1 MALPEPQAVAFF
13 REASSAS
20 RGWPDELEAP
30 AGPPES
36 AGGAGAERKAAGNGV
51 TCRREIRDNAIYSSV
66 PIAAGRS
73 YSPMSLSDNEDPV
86 EMIRQSGADPQVLGR
101 IWQHYRDRLRRVVRL
116 RLDRRL
122 QGRADP
128 SDVLQE
134 AFLDF
139 QSRAAE
145 YAQKPDMPF
154 FLWLRFLTGQ
164 RLQLVHR
171 HHLGTQMRDAGREVS
186 LHRGA
191 MPQAT
196 SVSLAAQLLGRFTS
210 VTQAVQRAEM
220 QRILQDA
227 INELDPIDRE
237 ILALRHFEELSNDET
252 AQVLGI
258 KPSAAS
264 NRHIRALKHLRDV
277 LKSTPGF
284 FDKDRE

>member
-1 MALPEPQAVAFF
+1 
-13 REASSAS
+13 
-20 RGWPDELEAP
+20 
-30 AGPPES
+30 
-36 AGGAGAERKAAGNGV
+36 
-51 TCRREIRDNAIYSSV
+51 
-66 PIAAGRS
+66 
-73 YSPMSLSDNEDPV
+73 MSLSETDDPI
-86 EMIRQSGADPQVLGR
+86 EMIRRSGADPQVLGC
-101 IWQHYRDRLRRVVRL
+101 IWEHYRDRLRRLIRL

-139 QSRAAE
+139 QARAAE
-145 YAQKPDMPF
+145 YARQPDMPF

-164 RLQLVHR
+164 RLRLVHR

-186 LHRGA
+186 LLRGP

-196 SVSLAAQLLGRFTS
+196 STSLAAQLLGRFTS

-220 QRILQDA
+220 QLILQEA
-227 INELDPIDRE
+227 INALDPLDRE

-252 AQVLGI
+252 AQVLDI
-258 KPSAAS
+258 KPTAAS
-264 NRHIRALKHLRDV
+264 NRHIRALKRLRN
-277 LKSTPGF
+277 LLASTPGF

>member
-1 MALPEPQAVAFF
+1 MDVQND
-13 REASSAS
+13 
-20 RGWPDELEAP
+20 PDQ
-30 AGPPES
+30 
-36 AGGAGAERKAAGNGV
+36 
-51 TCRREIRDNAIYSSV
+51 DAIEQLR
-66 PIAAGRS
+66 AK
-73 YSPMSLSDNEDPV
+73 N
-86 EMIRQSGADPQVLGR
+86 ADPNAMAEVWGR
-101 IWQHYRDRLRRVVRL
+101 YCERLRRLVRV

-122 QGRADP
+122 QGRVDP

-139 QSRAAE
+139 QARARDYVQE
-145 YAQKPDMPF
+145 PDMPF

-164 RLQLVHR
+164 RLQLIHR

-186 LHRGA
+186 LQRGA

-220 QRILQDA
+220 QLILQDA
-227 INELDPIDRE
+227 INAMDPLDRE
-237 ILALRHFEELSNDET
+237 ILALRHFEELSNEET

-264 NRHIRALKHLRDV
+264 SRHVRTLKRLRES
-277 LKSTPGF
+277 LRKTPGF
-284 FDKDRE
+284 FDHERE

>member
-1 MALPEPQAVAFF
+1 M
-13 REASSAS
+13 
-20 RGWPDELEAP
+20 
-30 AGPPES
+30 
-36 AGGAGAERKAAGNGV
+36 
-51 TCRREIRDNAIYSSV
+51 
-66 PIAAGRS
+66 
-73 YSPMSLSDNEDPV
+73 
-86 EMIRQSGADPQVLGR
+86 LGR
-101 IWQHYRDRLRRVVRL
+101 IWEHYRDRLRRVVRL

-154 FLWLRFLTGQ
+154 FLWLHFLTGQ
-164 RLQLVHR
+164 RLQLIHR
-171 HHLGTQMRDAGREVS
+171 HHLGTQMHDAGREVS

-220 QRILQDA
+220 QLILQEA
-227 INELDPIDRE
+227 INGSTRSTAKSWLCGISRSSPTTRPPRCSASSPRPPAIGTFARSKRLRE
-237 ILALRHFEELSNDET
+237 VLRGHPG
-252 AQVLGI
+252 VL
-258 KPSAAS
+258 
-264 NRHIRALKHLRDV
+264 
-277 LKSTPGF
+277 
-284 FDKDRE
+284 

>member
-1 MALPEPQAVAFF
+1 M
-13 REASSAS
+13 
-20 RGWPDELEAP
+20 G
-30 AGPPES
+30 
-36 AGGAGAERKAAGNGV
+36 
-51 TCRREIRDNAIYSSV
+51 
-66 PIAAGRS
+66 
-73 YSPMSLSDNEDPV
+73 LSDSEDPI
-86 EMIRQSGADPQVLGR
+86 ELIRLSRADPQVLGR
-101 IWQHYRDRLRRVVRL
+101 IWDHYRERLRHVVRL

-134 AFLDF
+134 AFVDF

-145 YAQKPDMPF
+145 YAQKPEMPF

-164 RLQLVHR
+164 RLQLIHR
-171 HHLGTQMRDAGREVS
+171 QHLGTQMRDAGREVS

-220 QRILQDA
+220 QLVLQEA
-227 INELDPIDRE
+227 INALDPIDRE

-252 AQVLGI
+252 AQVLDI

-264 NRHIRALKHLRDV
+264 NRHVRALKRLRDV
-277 LKSTPGF
+277 LKATPGF

>member
-1 MALPEPQAVAFF
+1 
-13 REASSAS
+13 
-20 RGWPDELEAP
+20 
-30 AGPPES
+30 
-36 AGGAGAERKAAGNGV
+36 
-51 TCRREIRDNAIYSSV
+51 
-66 PIAAGRS
+66 
-73 YSPMSLSDNEDPV
+73 MSLSETDNPI
-86 EMIRQSGADPQVLGR
+86 EMIRHSDADPQVLGR
-101 IWQHYRDRLRRVVRL
+101 IWEHYRDRLRRVVRL

-122 QGRADP
+122 RGRADP

-164 RLQLVHR
+164 RLQLIHR

-186 LHRGA
+186 LYRGA

-220 QRILQDA
+220 QLILQEA
-227 INELDPIDRE
+227 INALDPIDRE

-264 NRHIRALKHLRDV
+264 NRHIRALKHLRGV
-277 LKSTPGF
+277 LKSAPGF